1 MSTIT
6 VVVFRTVNTFR
17 TNRTLFNLAISLES
31 LQSLLFAKQKL
42 SKLLP
47 QKDLVSSMQ
56 FVSENL
62 IHKIII

>member
-6 VVVFRTVNTFR
+6 VVVFGTVNTFR

-47 QKDLVSSMQ
+47 QTDLASST
-56 FVSENL
+56 
-62 IHKIII
+62 

>member
-6 VVVFRTVNTFR
+6 VVVFGTVNTFR

-31 LQSLLFAKQKL
+31 LQSLLFSKQKL
-42 SKLLP
+42 SNLLP
-47 QKDLVSSMQ
+47 QTDLASSMQ

>member
-6 VVVFRTVNTFR
+6 VVVFETINTFR

-47 QKDLVSSMQ
+47 QTDLASSTQ

>member
-6 VVVFRTVNTFR
+6 VVVFGTVNTFR

-47 QKDLVSSMQ
+47 QTDLASSTQ

-62 IHKIII
+62 IYKIII

>member
-6 VVVFRTVNTFR
+6 VVVFETINTFR

-47 QKDLVSSMQ
+47 QTDLASSMQ
-56 FVSENL
+56 FVRENL

>member
-6 VVVFRTVNTFR
+6 VVVFGTVNTFR

-47 QKDLVSSMQ
+47 QTDLASSTQ

>member
-6 VVVFRTVNTFR
+6 VVVFETINTLR

-47 QKDLVSSMQ
+47 QTDLASSTQ

-62 IHKIII
+62 IYKIII